1 MPDAKALKGFS
12 NVSYF
17 PVTANTTAA
26 YTATPKTALGVGA
39 RSCVKEDTKT
49 EFKIPGDNG
58 IYLQGS
64 DYESTKLTIQVNE
77 MSLADLAALIGA
89 IYDDTPHAAGPPEVP
104 AGAKEL
110 IEGELDNAPQVALSF
125 AGLLTD
131 GSHRMYKYLSATL
144 TSYKA
149 DLKARLDTGNDVNG
163 YTLEFLCVGR
173 AADSRVRITKDSGAP
188 DETTGAVDLDWLD
201 TIPTVS

>member
-1 MPDAKALKGFS
+1 MPKALKGFS
-12 NVSYF
+12 NLSYF
-17 PVTANTTAA
+17 PVTVNTTAA
-26 YTATPKTALGVGA
+26 YTATPKTALGAGA
-39 RSCVKEDTKT
+39 RSCTKEDTKT

-77 MSLADLAALIGA
+77 MGLADLAKLIGA
-89 IYDDTPHAAGPPEVP
+89 IYDATPET
-104 AGAKEL
+104 GAKEL
-110 IEGELDNAPQVALSF
+110 LEGELDNAPQVALSF

-173 AADSRVRITKDSGAP
+173 AADGRVRITKDSDAP
-188 DETTGAVDLDWLD
+188 DSETGVVVLTWLD
-201 TIPTVS
+201 TIPSVS

>member
-1 MPDAKALKGFS
+1 MPEAKALKGFS
-12 NVSYF
+12 NMSYF
-17 PVTANTTAA
+17 PVVSNTASA
-26 YTATPKTALGVGA
+26 YSATPKTALGAGA
-39 RSCVKEDTKT
+39 RSCTKEDTKT

-77 MSLADLAALIGA
+77 MGLADLAELIGA
-89 IYDDTPHAAGPPEVP
+89 IYDDTPTT
-104 AGAKEL
+104 GAKEL

-173 AADSRVRITKDSGAP
+173 AADGRVRITKDSAAP
-188 DETTGAVDLDWLD
+188 VDGVVDLTWLN
-201 TIPTVS
+201 TIPAVPAT

>member
-26 YTATPKTALGVGA
+26 YTATPKTALGAGA
-39 RSCVKEDTKT
+39 RSCVKEDTKN

-89 IYDDTPHAAGPPEVP
+89 IYDDTPYAAGPPEVP

-173 AADSRVRITKDSGAP
+173 AADGRVRITKDSGAP
-188 DETTGAVDLDWLD
+188 DAGTGAVDLTWLD
-201 TIPTVS
+201 TIPAVS

>member
-26 YTATPKTALGVGA
+26 YTATPKTALGAGA
-39 RSCVKEDTKT
+39 RSCVKEDTKN

-77 MSLADLAALIGA
+77 MSLAALAALIGA
-89 IYDDTPHAAGPPEVP
+89 IYDDTPST
-104 AGAKEL
+104 GAMEL

-163 YTLEFLCVGR
+163 YTLAFLCVGR

-188 DETTGAVDLDWLD
+188 DAETGAVDLSWLD
-201 TIPTVS
+201 TIPAVS

>member
-1 MPDAKALKGFS
+1 MPKALKGFS
-12 NVSYF
+12 NLSYF

-26 YTATPKTALGVGA
+26 YTATPKTALGAGA
-39 RSCVKEDTKT
+39 RSCTKEDTKT

-77 MSLADLAALIGA
+77 MGLADLAKLIGA
-89 IYDDTPHAAGPPEVP
+89 IYDDTPTT
-104 AGAKEL
+104 GAKEL
-110 IEGELDNAPQVALSF
+110 LEGELDNAPQVALSF

-173 AADSRVRITKDSGAP
+173 AADGRVRITKDSDAP
-188 DETTGAVDLDWLD
+188 DSETGVVVLTWLD
-201 TIPTVS
+201 TIPSVS

>member
-17 PVTANTTAA
+17 PVTANTTTA
-26 YTATPKTALGVGA
+26 YTATPKTALGAGA
-39 RSCVKEDTKT
+39 RSCVKEDTKN

-77 MSLADLAALIGA
+77 MGLADLAALIGA
-89 IYDDTPHAAGPPEVP
+89 IYDNTAGS
-104 AGAKEL
+104 GAMEL